1 MKQQSRIGPHS
12 DHARFLRYV
21 DIIFW
26 EELPMSNR
34 AAVECTNALLQLLM
48 GNTKPFGGKVVIGL
62 GDFRQ
67 VAPVVRNGGPTA
79 SLDASVRSSLLWSHF
94 QILRLHQPVRNAE
107 DPAYSEWVDSIG
119 EDFSNDS
126 PIELPLIDRIQSY
139 DEIAE
144 FLFPDSI
151 LHTPFDVSQRS
162 FLSPLNIYVDEFNLE
177 MLERIP
183 FGSGKLPTIFLDSI
197 IYNI

>member
-1 MKQQSRIGPHS
+1 
-12 DHARFLRYV
+12 
-21 DIIFW
+21 
-26 EELPMSNR
+26 MSNR

-48 GNTKPFGGKVVIGL
+48 GNTKPFCGKVVIGL

-67 VAPVVRNGGPTA
+67 VAPVVPNGGPTA

-119 EDFSNDS
+119 EDFSNNS

-197 IYNI
+197 IYNM